1 MGTNFISRSNGS
13 SDINKNSYNHH
24 FNINFTLYQHLSNH
38 QIHSKINSLNI
49 YIMET
54 SKTLIGY
61 AIYLPIAIAL
71 TFYVSKTL
79 FRNSKIYMLDIFKGR
94 EEIAN
99 ATNKLFE
106 TGFYLLNLGFA
117 LLILEM
123 NIYQDSYQLLIEKVS
138 YKIGGFTIY
147 LGVMLFLN
155 LYFFFRGKRK
165 SNENKIEEKIIFH
178 G

>member
-1 MGTNFISRSNGS
+1 
-13 SDINKNSYNHH
+13 
-24 FNINFTLYQHLSNH
+24 
-38 QIHSKINSLNI
+38 
-49 YIMET
+49 
-54 SKTLIGY
+54 
-61 AIYLPIAIAL
+61 
-71 TFYVSKTL
+71 
-79 FRNSKIYMLDIFKGR
+79 MLDIFKGR

-117 LLILEM
+117 LMILEM
-123 NIYQDSYQLLIEKVS
+123 NMYEDSFQLLIEKLS

-147 LGVMLFLN
+147 LGIMLFLN

-165 SNENKIEEKIIFH
+165 ANETKLEERIVIN